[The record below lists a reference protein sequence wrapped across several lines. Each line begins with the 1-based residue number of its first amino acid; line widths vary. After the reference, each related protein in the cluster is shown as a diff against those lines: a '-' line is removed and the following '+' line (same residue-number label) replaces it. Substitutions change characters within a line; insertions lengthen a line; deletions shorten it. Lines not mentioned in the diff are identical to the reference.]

1 MQRRFLLGID
11 LNFILRGVNVASIKQ
26 LGMRKRIFV
35 IKINRINRYRN
46 IMYRYLTS
54 ILFINFVIMLKSYK
68 IFFSLS

>member
-26 LGMRKRIFV
+26 LGMRERIFV

-54 ILFINFVIMLKSYK
+54 ILFINFVIMLK
-68 IFFSLS
+68 

>member
-26 LGMRKRIFV
+26 LGMRERIFV

>member
-26 LGMRKRIFV
+26 LGMRERIFV
-35 IKINRINRYRN
+35 IKINRINRFRN